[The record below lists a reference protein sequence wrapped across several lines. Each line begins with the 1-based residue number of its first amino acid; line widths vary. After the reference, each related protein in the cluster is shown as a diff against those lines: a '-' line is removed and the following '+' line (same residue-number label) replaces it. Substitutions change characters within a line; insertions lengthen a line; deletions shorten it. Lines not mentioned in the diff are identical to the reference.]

1 MENAKKPFR
10 LNAIT
15 IILVMGLIAFIL
27 YVYYYINPSEVY
39 DILSKTNLE
48 YYVLAFVS
56 YILFAFF
63 SSLVW
68 HRLLSNLSI
77 KVSKRK
83 VLLFTWAG
91 LFFDATIPQLGWSG
105 EVSKTYLLA
114 QDSRVDAGKIGASVV
129 GQKLFT
135 MTMTI
140 IALSLGLGLVL
151 VNYSLPLMVTLLI
164 ATVLALSITT
174 LSIVYYVSNKPK
186 ATSTLL
192 AWAIRI
198 ILFFNKRWNP
208 ENFKAKA
215 DDLLKEFHQSI
226 HQLISKPRTLMQP
239 IFFAIVSFICEIS
252 VIFLTFA
259 ALGFPVPVDKVLIVF
274 TLTGT
279 LQTVG
284 ITFFGFPELIM
295 TVSFSALLIPA
306 SLALSVT
313 LLTRVVNL
321 WFRLVVSYFA
331 LQWAGI
337 KIIRRTTKTKQ
348 GKILIQTTPKLF
360 LEDYYAYSVCI
371 NKY

>member
-15 IILVMGLIAFIL
+15 IILIIGLIAFIL
-27 YVYYYINPSEVY
+27 YIYFYIKPSEVY
-39 DILSKTNLE
+39 HILAKTTLE
-48 YYVLAFVS
+48 YYVLAFIS
-56 YILFAFF
+56 YFLFAFF

-77 KVSKRK
+77 NVSKLK
-83 VLLFTWAG
+83 VLLYTWAG
-91 LFFDATIPQLGWSG
+91 LFFDATIPQLGWSS

-114 QDSRVDAGKIGASVV
+114 RDSKVDAGKIGASVV

-135 MTMTI
+135 MTITI

-151 VNYSLPLMVTLLI
+151 FNYSLALTVTLLI
-164 ATVLALSITT
+164 ATVLALSITA

-186 ATSTLL
+186 ATATLL
-192 AWAIRI
+192 TWAIKI
-198 ILFFNKRWNP
+198 ILFFRKRWNP
-208 ENFKAKA
+208 ENFKVKA
-215 DDLLKEFHQSI
+215 DNLLIEFHQGI
-226 HQLISKPRTLMQP
+226 HQLISKPKKLMQP
-239 IFFAIVSFICEIS
+239 IVFAVLSFISEVS

-284 ITFFGFPELIM
+284 LTFFGFPELIM
-295 TVSFSALLIPA
+295 TISFSALLIPTP
-306 SLALSVT
+306 LAFSVT

-331 LQWAGI
+331 LQWVGI
-337 KIIRRTTKTKQ
+337 KIIRRSH
-348 GKILIQTTPKLF
+348 
-360 LEDYYAYSVCI
+360 AY
-371 NKY
+371 

>member
-1 MENAKKPFR
+1 MENAKKPVR

-15 IILVMGLIAFIL
+15 LILIVGLIAFIL
-27 YVYYYINPSEVY
+27 YIYFYINPAQVY
-39 DILSKTNLE
+39 DILSKTSLE

-56 YILFAFF
+56 YFFFAFF

-68 HRLLSNLSI
+68 HRLLNNLSI

-114 QDSRVDAGKIGASVV
+114 RDSTVDAGKICASVV

-151 VNYSLPLMVTLLI
+151 VNYVLPIMVTLLI
-164 ATVLALSITT
+164 ATVLAFSITA
-174 LSIVYYVSNKPK
+174 LSIVYYVSNKPT
-186 ATSTLL
+186 ATATLL
-192 AWAIRI
+192 TWAIKI
-198 ILFFNKRWNP
+198 ILFFRKRWNP
-208 ENFKAKA
+208 ETFKAKA
-215 DDLLKEFHQSI
+215 HDLLKEFHQGI
-226 HQLISKPRTLMQP
+226 YQLISKPKALLQP
-239 IFFAIVSFICEIS
+239 IIFAFVSFVCEVS
-252 VIFLTFA
+252 VIFLSFA

-274 TLTGT
+274 TLSGT

-284 ITFFGFPELIM
+284 IAFFGFPELIM
-295 TVSFSALLIPA
+295 TVSFSALLIPTP
-306 SLALSVT
+306 LAFSVT

-337 KIIRRTTKTKQ
+337 KIVKQ
-348 GKILIQTTPKLF
+348 NH
-360 LEDYYAYSVCI
+360 A
-371 NKY
+371 N

>member
-15 IILVMGLIAFIL
+15 IILIIGLIAFIL
-27 YVYYYINPSEVY
+27 YIYFYIKPAEVY
-39 DILSKTNLE
+39 HILSKTSLE
-48 YYVLAFVS
+48 YYVLTFVS
-56 YILFAFF
+56 YLLFAFF

-77 KVSKRK
+77 NVSKLK
-83 VLLFTWAG
+83 VLLYTWAG
-91 LFFDATIPQLGWSG
+91 LFFDATIPQLGWSS

-114 QDSRVDAGKIGASVV
+114 RDLKVDAGKIGASVV
-129 GQKLFT
+129 GQKLFN

-151 VNYSLPLMVTLLI
+151 INYSLPLMVTLLI
-164 ATVLALSITT
+164 ATVLALSITA

-186 ATSTLL
+186 ATASLL
-192 AWAIRI
+192 TWAIKI
-198 ILFFNKRWNP
+198 ILFFRKRWNH

-215 DDLLKEFHQSI
+215 DNLLKEFHQGI
-226 HQLISKPRTLMQP
+226 HQLISKPKTLMQP
-239 IFFAIVSFICEIS
+239 IVFAVLSFISEVS

-284 ITFFGFPELIM
+284 LTFFGFPELIM
-295 TVSFSALLIPA
+295 TVSFNALLIPA
-306 SLALSVT
+306 PLAVSVT

-337 KIIRRTTKTKQ
+337 KIIRHSHA
-348 GKILIQTTPKLF
+348 
-360 LEDYYAYSVCI
+360 D
-371 NKY
+371 